1 VALIVV
7 FDRVAALIR
16 ELMLQ
21 FGEFLFCA
29 AVTRPGLAS
38 GDGPLR
44 CG

>member
-1 VALIVV
+1 
-7 FDRVAALIR
+7 
-16 ELMLQ
+16 MLQ
-21 FGEFLFCA
+21 FDELLFCAA